1 MTESDEQMLVR
12 FFEENRQEIADN
24 GFTERVAKQLPS
36 RNVKLNRIWTVI
48 CWIVGIAFFYFM
60 DGWGQLRNVGILLLN
75 DVLGM
80 FNSVHLPMY
89 SIIAILVLI
98 FTMISVKMYN
108 LAIE

>member
-12 FFEENRQEIADN
+12 FFEENRQDFADN

-36 RNVKLNRIWTVI
+36 RTMKINRIWTVI

-60 DGWGQLRNVGILLLN
+60 DGLGQLRNVGILLLN

-80 FNSVHLPMY
+80 FASIHLPTY
-89 SIIAILVLI
+89 SIVAILVLI

-108 LAIE
+108 LAME